1 MADYA
6 DIADAIAAR
15 FLGMTP
21 PTGQPTIKVAT
32 ADIPEGIGQTPA
44 FLVGQPDD
52 EWQAAMALRRGT
64 LRFPCHLVFDQS
76 DAARTARAAMAWRTL
91 LYQRLDGQ
99 VHLGGVAGVASA
111 RVASTSV
118 GKLTLGDAEWQAIEL
133 TVVVE
138 IAEAHN
144 AVA

>member
-1 MADYA
+1 MADFA
-6 DIADAIAAR
+6 TIADAIAAR

-32 ADIPEGIGQTPA
+32 ADIPEGIGQTPC
-44 FLVGQPDD
+44 FLVGMPDD
-52 EWQAAMALRRGT
+52 EWQAAMHLRRGT
-64 LRFPCHLVFDQS
+64 LRFPCHLVIDQS
-76 DAARTARAAMAWRTL
+76 DAARTARNLMAWRSL

-99 VHLGGVAGVASA
+99 TQLGGVAGVASA

-118 GKLTLGDAEWQAIEL
+118 GKLTLGDAEWQAIEVS
-133 TVVVE
+133 VVVE
-138 IAEAHN
+138 IAEAHD